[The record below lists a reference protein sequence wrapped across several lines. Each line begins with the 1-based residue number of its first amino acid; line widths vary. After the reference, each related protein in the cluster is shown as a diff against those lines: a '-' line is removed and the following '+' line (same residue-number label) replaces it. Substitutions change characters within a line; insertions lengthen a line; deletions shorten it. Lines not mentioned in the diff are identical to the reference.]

1 MCLRVKGKPV
11 VRYNKRERVFYKVL
25 QVSDIYHISDDPSVR
40 SWTVGLCSPY
50 FGAKV
55 ELGVEN
61 VIPDSAF
68 TCTEDITYKPA
79 YEAFKYDVDGTRMTR
94 TSTGIYSVGYGCF
107 HLFKKKEDAELEAFR
122 LNEDAKF
129 WGRIHRFKVYKAI
142 VPVGTAYVNGKY
154 CEADCVGVKKVRY
167 EEI

>member
-1 MCLRVKGKPV
+1 MCLKVKGKPV

-25 QVSDIYHISDDPSVR
+25 QVRNDPLGP
-40 SWTVGLCSPY
+40 WGVGLHSPY
-50 FGAKV
+50 FGVKV

-61 VIPDSAF
+61 VIPDSVF

-79 YEAFKYDVDGTRMTR
+79 YEVFKYDVDGTRMTR
-94 TSTGIYSVGYGCF
+94 TGTGIYSVGYGCF
-107 HLFKKKEDAELEAFR
+107 HLFKKKEDAEREAFR

-129 WGRIHRFKVYKAI
+129 WGRRQGYKVYKAI

-154 CEADCVGVKKVRY
+154 CESDCVGVKKVRY

>member
-11 VRYNKRERVFYKVL
+11 ARHNKRERVFYKVL
-25 QVSDIYHISDDPSVR
+25 QVSNDPLGP
-40 SWTVGLCSPY
+40 WGVGLCSPY

-61 VIPDSAF
+61 VIPDSVF
-68 TCTEDITYKPA
+68 TYTEDITYKPP
-79 YEAFKYDVDGTRMTR
+79 YEAFKYDVDGTRMMR

-107 HLFKKKEDAELEAFR
+107 HLFKKKEDAEMEAFR

-129 WGRIHRFKVYKAI
+129 WGRHHRFKVYKAI

-154 CEADCVGVKKVRY
+154 NEADCVGVKKVRY

>member
-25 QVSDIYHISDDPSVR
+25 RIGEVLHISDDPSVR
-40 SWTVGLCSPY
+40 SWKVELCSPY
-50 FGAKV
+50 FGTKT

-61 VIPDSAF
+61 VIPDSVF
-68 TCTEDITYKPA
+68 TCAEDITYKPP
-79 YEAFKYDVDGTRMTR
+79 YEVFKYNVDGTRMTR
-94 TSTGIYSVGYGCF
+94 TGTGFYSVGYGCF

-122 LNEDAKF
+122 LNEDTKF
-129 WGRIHRFKVYKAI
+129 WGGRHEYKVYKAI

-154 CEADCVGVKKVRY
+154 SEANCVGVKKVRY